1 MGNTY
6 KDDSIESLS
15 ALEHVRL
22 RPGMYAGDTSDAT
35 QLAIEI
41 LGNAI
46 DEYNIGHGNII
57 YIDLLDDGG
66 VVITDEG
73 QGFPINV
80 IREDGETVLQA
91 SFDVINTSGK
101 YRDDGVYE
109 GTAIGLNGIGAKL
122 TNFLSHK
129 LVVKSSN
136 NKGDY
141 EEIAFIE
148 GVFSGRNVGKDIS
161 LPSGTTVSFQPSEEF
176 FDNPKVNENKLRKF
190 CNDITCLC
198 PGLTIMFNG
207 EEIKHEKG
215 IIDLLSSTL
224 GKDLEIINSPLI
236 IQEIKGKQKLDL
248 ALTYGSKSSSNFV
261 VYVNCGL
268 TQAGPHI
275 TGIKSCITRILNK
288 WAKEQGLLKEKDKN
302 LEGSALQ
309 EGLVFVCNITA
320 ENVAYDA
327 QVKTTITK
335 IDTSFITSS
344 LGKQLEIWLDNNPAN
359 GRIIIE
365 RALVA
370 RKATE
375 AAKKAREAVK
385 AKASAVPTKPKK
397 TIDLPSKLAD
407 CFSSS
412 RKECELYVVEGDSAG
427 GNLKQVRNN
436 EFQAVFP
443 LRGKM
448 LNTQKATIDK
458 ILKNAEIVNLIKA
471 FGLSISTDGKKVVY
485 NKNNIRY
492 GKIIIMSDADVDGA
506 HIKNLFYTFI
516 WNFAP
521 DLILDGFVYAGV
533 PPLYRLKNN
542 KEIIY
547 LKDDNALEDF
557 KKTGKLSSYQLSRN
571 KGLGEMSPEET
582 EETLVNPETR
592 IIEQIT
598 VEDMG
603 AADKLFDTLMG
614 SSADKRKKYIEENSE
629 RAEVYV

>member
-344 LGKQLEIWLDNNPAN
+344 LGKQLEIWLDNNPAD
-359 GRIIIE
+359 GKIIIE

-521 DLILDGFVYAGV
+521 DLIIDGFIYAGV
-533 PPLYRLKNN
+533 PPLYRLKSN
-542 KEIIY
+542 KEVIY
-547 LKDDNALEDF
+547 LKDDNALEEF

-582 EETLVNPETR
+582 EEALVNPETR
-592 IIEQIT
+592 IIEQIK
-598 VEDMG
+598 VDDLG
-603 AADKLFDTLMG
+603 AADSLFDTLMG
-614 SSADKRKKYIEENSE
+614 SSAEKRKKYIEENSE

>member
-288 WAKEQGLLKEKDKN
+288 WAREQGLLKEKDKN
-302 LEGSALQ
+302 LEGTALQ
-309 EGLVFVCNITA
+309 EGLVLVCNITA
-320 ENVAYDA
+320 EGVAYDA

-335 IDTSFITSS
+335 IDTSFISS
-344 LGKQLEIWLDNNPAN
+344 TLGAQLELWLDNNVAD
-359 GRIIIE
+359 GRNIIE
-365 RALVA
+365 KALVA
-370 RKATE
+370 RKAAE
-375 AAKKAREAVK
+375 AAKKARAAVK
-385 AKASAVPTKPKK
+385 AKANAVPVKPKK

-407 CFSSS
+407 CFSTD
-412 RKECELYVVEGDSAG
+412 RTKCELYVVEGDSAG

-471 FGLSISTDGKKVVY
+471 FGLSISADGKRVVY
-485 NKNNIRY
+485 KKENIRY

-521 DLILDGFVYAGV
+521 DLIIDGFIYAGV

-542 KEIIY
+542 KEVIY
-547 LKDDNALEDF
+547 LKDDSALEEF
-557 KKTGKLSSYQLSRN
+557 KKGGKLSSYQLSRN

-629 RAEVYV
+629 EASIVI

>member
-385 AKASAVPTKPKK
+385 AKASAIPTKPKK

-407 CFSSS
+407 CFSSN

-542 KEIIY
+542 KEVIY